1 MFQYWPLH
9 WGQIQQSITV
19 SGADPASGVTKKIK
33 RGGKT
38 TTSFGSGKTKRV
50 AGSGGGRSV
59 GGGS

>member
-1 MFQYWPLH
+1 MFQLMVLH
-9 WGQIQQSITV
+9 WGEVQQSITV

-38 TTSFGSGKTKRV
+38 STSSGSGKTKRV
-50 AGSGGGRSV
+50 SGSGGGRSV